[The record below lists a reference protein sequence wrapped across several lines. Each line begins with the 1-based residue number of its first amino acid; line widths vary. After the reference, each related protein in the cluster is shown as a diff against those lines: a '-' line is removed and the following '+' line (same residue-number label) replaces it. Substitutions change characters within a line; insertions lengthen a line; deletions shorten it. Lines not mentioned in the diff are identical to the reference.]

1 MGTSDRKKLEVK
13 SVFHVAVSKRAGCAS
28 GKKMGILRLYSLQ
41 KGLIILG
48 LIIVPFISI
57 GELMALFTGDLGSQ
71 TSNLTGVF
79 KFSKDLIFILLI
91 LIGMVDYLI
100 HDQVNRKALLYLFLV
115 MLLVIPAFVLSMGSD
130 LLYLAAGIRWVI
142 PAVLPIFI
150 FNAVDPGLLQ
160 KVSRLVFWLLLL
172 HLILQLFQLVFAG
185 AWFGTSAFGLN
196 LRNPGFFLIPNT
208 GAFFTV
214 TCLYFGLFVSDFTTR
229 KKNFLILISALSV
242 FLTLSGTG
250 LVVFLLLLFFYV
262 ARLRMVKWLVVLLPI
277 SIVFFFLFLEFL
289 NARDENYVEQSGG
302 TRLEIFEESFLES
315 HLFSTDFGL
324 GTNSAVLLGKGE
336 IMDSTYASLVVN
348 LGYWGFFSVLIL
360 ITLGYAY
367 ALIKSNRSFFVFLVL
382 FTLFGM
388 TTIIYEVYPA
398 NLLMALLLVFFI
410 HSGKKE
416 QEVSASA

>member
-1 MGTSDRKKLEVK
+1 
-13 SVFHVAVSKRAGCAS
+13 
-28 GKKMGILRLYSLQ
+28 
-41 KGLIILG
+41 
-48 LIIVPFISI
+48 
-57 GELMALFTGDLGSQ
+57 
-71 TSNLTGVF
+71 
-79 KFSKDLIFILLI
+79 
-91 LIGMVDYLI
+91 
-100 HDQVNRKALLYLFLV
+100 
-115 MLLVIPAFVLSMGSD
+115 
-130 LLYLAAGIRWVI
+130 
-142 PAVLPIFI
+142 
-150 FNAVDPGLLQ
+150 
-160 KVSRLVFWLLLL
+160 
-172 HLILQLFQLVFAG
+172 
-185 AWFGTSAFGLN
+185 
-196 LRNPGFFLIPNT
+196 
-208 GAFFTV
+208 
-214 TCLYFGLFVSDFTTR
+214 
-229 KKNFLILISALSV
+229 
-242 FLTLSGTG
+242 
-250 LVVFLLLLFFYV
+250 
-262 ARLRMVKWLVVLLPI
+262 VKWLVVLLPI

-289 NARDENYVEQSGG
+289 SARDENYVEQSGG